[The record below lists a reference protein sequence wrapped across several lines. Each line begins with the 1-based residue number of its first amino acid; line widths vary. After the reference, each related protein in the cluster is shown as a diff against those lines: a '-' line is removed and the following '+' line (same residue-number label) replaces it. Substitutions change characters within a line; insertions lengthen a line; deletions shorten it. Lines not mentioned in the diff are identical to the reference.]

1 MRILVVNDDGI
12 AFGGIRELVSLAKDF
27 GQVTVVAPASQC
39 SAMSQRITVS
49 GELEVKREEFPVEDV
64 EAYSVSGTPADC
76 VKVALE
82 CLMDEK
88 PDLIFSGINEG
99 YNIAYDIV
107 YSGTVGAAMEGIMH
121 GVKSI
126 AFSLESHTSYDVVR
140 AYFKEVTELILK
152 RDISIHEIWNV
163 NFPGCS
169 PEEVRGILFDR
180 KPAASTFYG
189 EKLQLEMDENGC
201 GRAKLSFD
209 FSKATPKGTDME
221 AVNNNYIS
229 IGKVRNLIPSAS
241 F

>member
-1 MRILVVNDDGI
+1 MHILVVNDDGI
-12 AFGGIRELVSLAKDF
+12 RFKGIEELVRLAREY
-27 GQVTVVAPASQC
+27 GEVTVVAPDSQC
-39 SAMSQRITVS
+39 SAMSQKITIS
-49 GELEVKREEFPVEDV
+49 GQLQVKKEEFPIEGVA
-64 EAYSVSGTPADC
+64 AYSVEGTPADC

-126 AFSLESHTSYDVVR
+126 AYSLKSQASYDVVR
-140 AYFKEVTELILK
+140 AYFKEVTDLILK

-169 PEEVRGILFDR
+169 PEEVQGILFDR
-180 KPAASTFYG
+180 QPAPSTFYG
-189 EKLQLEMDENGC
+189 ETLHLEMGED
-201 GRAKLSFD
+201 GRGTAKMSFR
-209 FSKATPKGTDME
+209 FNEKTPEGTDME
-221 AVNNNYIS
+221 AVNKNYIS